1 MKVDVKCFA
10 TLANEDTC
18 DYRQPIAY
26 DLADGQTV
34 GDLADRV
41 GVAAEDV
48 KITFV
53 NGRQAG
59 RNTVLA
65 HGDRVGFVPP
75 VGGM

>member
-10 TLANEDTC
+10 TLANDGTC
-18 DYRQPIAY
+18 DYKQSTAY
-26 DLADGQTV
+26 ELEDGQTV
-34 GDLADRV
+34 ADLAASAGIAD
-41 GVAAEDV
+41 ENI

-53 NGRQAG
+53 NGRHADRG
-59 RNTVLA
+59 TVLA

>member
-10 TLANEDTC
+10 TLANAETC
-18 DYRQPIAY
+18 DYRETTAY
-26 DLADGQTV
+26 ELEDGQTV
-34 GDLADRV
+34 ADLAASA
-41 GVAAEDV
+41 GIAAENI

-53 NGRQAG
+53 NGRHADHG
-59 RNTVLA
+59 TVLN